1 MIAFDTNVLFPALEP
16 SHPDHRRARA
26 FLDAL
31 GGEVALSEL
40 VLMEL
45 YVLVR
50 NPALVRRPLGAA
62 AAVKLIRHLR
72 SHPRWRLLDAPEG
85 VMAEVWEKAAAPG
98 FGRRRI
104 YDARLAVSLLRQG
117 VDELATR
124 NVRDFWGLG
133 FARVFDPLAGG

>member
-1 MIAFDTNVLFPALEP
+1 LIAFDTNLLFPALEP
-16 SHPDHRRARA
+16 SHPDHGRARA
-26 FLDAL
+26 FLDSL
-31 GGEVALSEL
+31 DGEVALSEL

-62 AAVKLIRHLR
+62 GAVKLIRHLR

-85 VMAEVWEKAAAPG
+85 IMAEVWEKAAAPG

-124 NVRDFWGLG
+124 NVRDFQGLG
-133 FARVFDPLAGG
+133 FARVFDPIAGG

>member
-1 MIAFDTNVLFPALEP
+1 MIAFDTNLLLPALEP
-16 SHPDHRRARA
+16 SHPDHGRARA
-26 FLDAL
+26 FLDSL
-31 GGEVALSEL
+31 EGEVALSEL

-104 YDARLAVSLLRQG
+104 YDARLALSLLRQG

-124 NVRDFWGLG
+124 NVRDFRGLG